1 MSDRGAPAGR
11 FEDAALERLE
21 SLGGASLVREMGA
34 LFVSL
39 GAERVAAARAGVTYG
54 DLDTIERAAHSLK
67 SSAGNVGAVELQALA
82 EAVERAAAEGR
93 REDAA
98 EGVDALEAAFEAARR
113 HIEERTKGYG
123 T

>member
-1 MSDRGAPAGR
+1 MRDPTLPDEP
-11 FEDAALERLE
+11 FDDAALERLE
-21 SLGGASLVREMGA
+21 GLGGASLVCRMGE

-39 GAERVAAARAGVTYG
+39 GTERVAAARAGVTYG

-67 SSAGNVGAVELQALA
+67 SSAGNVGAVELQARA

-98 EGVDALEAAFEAARR
+98 AGVDALEAAFAEARR
-113 HIEERTKGYG
+113 HIEDRTKGLS
-123 T
+123 